1 MLGMQSRK
9 RIADRR
15 LQINRGHMSTLKT
28 VLATAAVLLLGS
40 VLSVGGYIVYQQQ
53 QDIDALTSQVI
64 VLMNKSVDMQKQTS
78 AIDKRLNATIKTSNH
93 NFKEL
98 EQDDDTLTDA
108 LKMIIRVLGS
118 GSESSPSSYTQSRN
132 GL

>member
-1 MLGMQSRK
+1 
-9 RIADRR
+9 
-15 LQINRGHMSTLKT
+15 MSTLKT
-28 VLATAAVLLLGS
+28 VLTTAAVLLLGS

-53 QDIDALTSQVI
+53 QDIDALTSHVI
-64 VLMNKSVDMQKQTS
+64 VLMNKSVDVQKQTS
-78 AIDKRLNATIKTSNH
+78 AIDKRLSATIKTSNH

>member
-1 MLGMQSRK
+1 
-9 RIADRR
+9 
-15 LQINRGHMSTLKT
+15 MSTLKT
-28 VLATAAVLLLGS
+28 VLATAAVLILGS
-40 VLSVGGYIVYQQQ
+40 VLSVGGYLVYQQR

-64 VLMNKSVDMQKQTS
+64 VLMNKSTDIQKQTS

-108 LKMIIRVLGS
+108 LKLIIRALKS
-118 GSESSPSSYTQSRN
+118 DSDSSPSSYTQSRT
-132 GL
+132 GM